1 MLLGWLKV
9 EMMWGKLDFELFTL
23 FYTGQTSPF
32 MIRISWK
39 HKIM

>member
-23 FYTGQTSPF
+23 FYTGQKF
-32 MIRISWK
+32 HK
-39 HKIM
+39 HLLS